1 MNDLPE
7 LLFSAAPAGGASS
20 WTMFLFLGGFAL
32 IFYFMIFRPQSKR
45 RKEHQALVGGLAKGD
60 EVVTVGGIAGAVTKV
75 EDDFVKVN
83 IANNVE
89 IRVQKSSVG
98 ASLPKGTLRSLE
110 DGRERKPEKPA
121 DKGDGK

>member
-1 MNDLPE
+1 
-7 LLFSAAPAGGASS
+7 
-20 WTMFLFLGGFAL
+20 MFLFLGGFAL

-45 RKEHQALVGGLAKGD
+45 RKEHQALVSGLAKGD

-83 IANNVE
+83 IASNVE

-98 ASLPKGTLRSLE
+98 ASLPKGTLKSLE
-110 DGRERKPEKPA
+110 EK
-121 DKGDGK
+121 